1 MSTTI
6 TYKNNQLTSFE
17 SGTKTLKTAG
27 KYLEDD
33 IAVSDNTV
41 LENLVITPTNA
52 IQTFFTDEKITI
64 FSQDNYT
71 VTWGSKSGSND
82 YRVLKQNL
90 SLKENT
96 LYHIYFELV

>member
-6 TYKNNQLTSFE
+6 TYKNNQLASFK

-33 IAVSDNTV
+33 IAISDNTV

-52 IQTFFTDEKITI
+52 IQTFSTNEKITI
-64 FSQDNYT
+64 FS
-71 VTWGSKSGSND
+71 
-82 YRVLKQNL
+82 
-90 SLKENT
+90 
-96 LYHIYFELV
+96 IF